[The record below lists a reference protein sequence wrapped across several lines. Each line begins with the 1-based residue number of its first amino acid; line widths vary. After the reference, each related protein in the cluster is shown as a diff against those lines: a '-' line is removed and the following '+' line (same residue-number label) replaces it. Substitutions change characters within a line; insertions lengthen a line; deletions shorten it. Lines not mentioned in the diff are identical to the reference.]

1 MSEPT
6 TTTTTTANVLTVPVN
21 DDGTIGALPELLQR
35 KLDSSIAEA
44 VRRAR
49 AKPEPSPVEAE
60 ELRQAKARLAEIER
74 EKAERKGEYEK
85 ALKMREDDHAAEM
98 AKAKAELERRT
109 LRLREAAKADI
120 RAAAA
125 EHGARKESLAEL
137 EVLLSQRLTLDDE
150 TLTMRVLGEDG
161 KPSDLTV
168 SALVKGY
175 LDANQH
181 HRAAPTG
188 GGGAR
193 GGASYSGMV
202 TDAVVAEL
210 ATVKARI
217 AAGSRSAD
225 DINRHQELSTQ
236 LRQRG

>member
-168 SALVKGY
+168 SELVRGY

-181 HRAAPTG
+181 HRPAPTG

-193 GGASYSGMV
+193 GGATV
-202 TDAVVAEL
+202 TTGFVSDAAARYDAATAAWAANPTAENYT
-210 ATVKARI
+210 AMQAAKA
-217 AAGSRSAD
+217 AV
-225 DINRHQELSTQ
+225 
-236 LRQRG
+236 RQTT

>member
-1 MSEPT
+1 MSET
-6 TTTTTTANVLTVPVN
+6 TTTTTTANVLTVPLN
-21 DDGTIGALPELLQR
+21 EDGTIGTLPEQLQR
-35 KLDSSIAEA
+35 FLDGKIQQVA
-44 VRRAR
+44 RR

-60 ELRQAKARLAEIER
+60 ELRQAKARLAQIER
-74 EKAERKGEYEK
+74 EDAERKGEYEK
-85 ALKMREDDHAAEM
+85 ALKMREDDHAAEL
-98 AKAKAELERRT
+98 AKTKAELDRRT
-109 LRLREAAKADI
+109 ARLREAAKADI

-137 EVLLSQRLTLDDE
+137 EVLLAQRLTLDDE
-150 TLTMRVLGEDG
+150 TLTMRVLGDDG
-161 KPSDLTV
+161 KPSDLSV

-181 HRAAPTG
+181 HRTAPMG

-193 GGASYSGMV
+193 GGASYAGMV

-210 ATVKARI
+210 AAVKARI
-217 AAGSRSAD
+217 AAGSRSPD
-225 DINRHQELSTQ
+225 DINRHQELSRQ